1 MPANRPRSAPAK
13 GRRATPDRDSDQ
25 RFAAPHH
32 RYKGRGISPACPDAR
47 PVINSRANR
56 IAVKGW
62 RTGSGQPMTID
73 KDCIDNSA
81 LGPLRGASLSDIR
94 AFFDALVT
102 RDSTPGGVGEAAD
115 VIGTLRPGED
125 PRQASGALLDDLTI
139 VFQHTL
145 ERSRERGEIAAG
157 VDVEKAARELTAAFR
172 SVLFMQHEGYSAEEV
187 RRFLDH
193 SLQVLAPSGHR
204 DS

>member
-1 MPANRPRSAPAK
+1 M
-13 GRRATPDRDSDQ
+13 
-25 RFAAPHH
+25 
-32 RYKGRGISPACPDAR
+32 
-47 PVINSRANR
+47 INSRANR

-62 RTGSGQPMTID
+62 RTGSGQAMTID

-81 LGPLRGASLSDIR
+81 LGPLRGASLDDIR

-102 RDSTPGGVGEAAD
+102 RGPTPGGAGGAEG
-115 VIGTLRPGED
+115 VIGALRPGED

-145 ERSRERGEIAAG
+145 ERSRERGEIAPG
-157 VDVEKAARELTAAFR
+157 IDVEKAARELTATFR

-193 SLQVLAPSGHR
+193 ALQVLAPSGHP